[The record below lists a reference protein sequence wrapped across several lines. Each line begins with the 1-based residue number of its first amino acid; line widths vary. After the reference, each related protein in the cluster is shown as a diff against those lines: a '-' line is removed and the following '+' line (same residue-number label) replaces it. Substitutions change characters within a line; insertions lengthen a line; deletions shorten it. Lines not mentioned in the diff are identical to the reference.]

1 MTPSSGAVGGDN
13 SRLAV
18 NLYRS
23 ICGPIALNASVPAL
37 NIVDSIVTSGPASA
51 AVATAIAAPGAIAN
65 LQTTTIF
72 GTTNALIVGASDSL
86 FTGVVTATRRQTGC
100 VRFCY
105 VPVGSQTARRFHCQP
120 DLALA
125 NVKPTDQS
133 GVIARLT
140 PQFTS
145 IDFGQPGYAQLSLR
159 CPAEIANGSDNGS
172 EMGVFNFLQQ
182 PQRAANLLTT
192 LDEYLRFGL
201 EAGMIQQT

>member
-1 MTPSSGAVGGDN
+1 MLTIQSGNLGDFSLSHSTITPGGGLSVLSSGAVGGDN

-105 VPVGSQTARRFHCQP
+105 VPVG
-120 DLALA
+120 
-125 NVKPTDQS
+125 
-133 GVIARLT
+133 
-140 PQFTS
+140 
-145 IDFGQPGYAQLSLR
+145 
-159 CPAEIANGSDNGS
+159 
-172 EMGVFNFLQQ
+172 
-182 PQRAANLLTT
+182 
-192 LDEYLRFGL
+192 
-201 EAGMIQQT
+201 